1 MVREPAP
8 RDSGWIGDL
17 RRDPRW
23 KEGLLATMR
32 FRGDEWPAITG
43 DLSLGGAKIALHSAV
58 PFVGEPVALA
68 IAFEKQILEVRG
80 VVQNVQEKPWGS
92 IVGIQFEENAHTH
105 LARRCLART
114 RTPPA
119 REAGSLASGAPVVG
133 PGVEMGGDET
143 PVIASVDVRTN
154 RYFRFTVEGPID
166 GAGLF
171 ESCLRVGALFGTKGP
186 RKLFVDVR
194 RVEWCAPTTELPH
207 VAPTM
212 GHPAGIR
219 IALLCRPDD
228 PDARFLETVAASHGV
243 ALQRF
248 HDEAEALAA
257 VEL

>member
-23 KEGLLATMR
+23 KEGLLATLR

-58 PFVGEPVALA
+58 PFVGEPVALS

-92 IVGIQFEENAHTH
+92 IAGIQFEENAHTH

-114 RTPPA
+114 RAPGA
-119 REAGSLASGAPVVG
+119 REAEPLASNAPGEGAAAKVSRDEAPVTG
-133 PGVEMGGDET
+133 
-143 PVIASVDVRTN
+143 SVDVRTD

-171 ESCLRVGALFGTKGP
+171 ESCLRVCALFGTKGP
-186 RKLFVDVR
+186 RNLLVDVR
-194 RVEWCAPTTELPH
+194 RVDWCAATTDLH
-207 VAPTM
+207 HFASTM
-212 GHPAGIR
+212 EHPAGIR
-219 IALLCRPDD
+219 FALLCRPDD
-228 PDARFLETVAASHGV
+228 PDARFLETVAANHGV
-243 ALQRF
+243 PLRRF
-248 HDEAEALAA
+248 HDEAQAMAA
-257 VEL
+257 VEA